1 MAIQYEKKEFVLN
14 FKEGKPTMYRIAA
27 VKPQQVTFDKLLDEV
42 ATSCGVGRAQVKASI
57 EGLIDR
63 MSLFMEYGMSV
74 KLGDFGS
81 FKPAINVKAQKSV
94 DDLGVENV
102 TRRKILYTPG
112 KRFKNMLSAVSITR
126 AVDEINVKTS
136 EDTGGNNNGGGGG
149 GDEFIDPSA

>member
-14 FKEGKPTMYRIAA
+14 VKEDKPTMYRIAV
-27 VKPQQVTFDKLLDEV
+27 VKPQQVTFDRLLDEIS
-42 ATSCGVGRAQVKASI
+42 TSCGVGRAQVKASI

-81 FKPAINVKAQKSV
+81 FKPTINVKAQKNA

-102 TRRKILYTPG
+102 VRRKIQYIPG
-112 KRFKNMLSAVSITR
+112 KRFKNMISTVSITR
-126 AVDEINVKTS
+126 AVDEVVSSKTN
-136 EDTGGNNNGGGGG
+136 DGGGGNDNGGG